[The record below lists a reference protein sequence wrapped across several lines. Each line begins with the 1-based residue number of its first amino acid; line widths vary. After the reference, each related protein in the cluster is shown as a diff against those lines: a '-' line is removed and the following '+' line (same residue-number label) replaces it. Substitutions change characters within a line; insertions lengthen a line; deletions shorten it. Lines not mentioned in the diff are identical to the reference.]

1 MSHPPSSG
9 PAAKF
14 ERVKALS
21 QLLDNAVTI
30 PGTEYSVG
38 LDPIIG
44 LLPGGGDLFMGL
56 LSLYIVVEG
65 FRLGASA
72 PTLTRMATNIAFEVI
87 AGTVPVVGDIFD
99 VAWKAN
105 ARNVQLLEE
114 HLQSP
119 RPRRQADRVF
129 FFLLMTALL
138 ILIGAIATVS
148 FFLFQFIFQ
157 LLTTLTG

>member
-1 MSHPPSSG
+1 MSHPSSSG
-9 PAAKF
+9 PAASF
-14 ERVKALS
+14 ERVQALS
-21 QLLDNAVTI
+21 QLLDNAITV
-30 PGTEYSVG
+30 PGTKYSIG
-38 LDPIIG
+38 LDPLIG
-44 LLPGGGDLFMGL
+44 LLPGGGDLFTGL
-56 LSLYIVVEG
+56 LSLYIVIEG

-72 PTLTRMATNIAFEVI
+72 STLTRMASNIAFEVI

-119 RPRRQADRVF
+119 QPRRQADRVF
-129 FFLLMTALL
+129 FVILVTGLL

-148 FFLFQFIFQ
+148 FLIFQFILQ
-157 LLTTLTG
+157 LLALGAG